1 MRHMTVRLLAAYL
14 VFALPAA
21 RALCD
26 GAIPVPDTAQPTCHT
41 QAPQPEEGGLPLAE
55 ADCCPA
61 CDLYVWGDAADE
73 IPSAGILVVAVH
85 VAAPTVAP
93 PTASRDRVEHPPD
106 PSPHRYARDHASLR
120 L

>member
-1 MRHMTVRLLAAYL
+1 MHMTAKLLAVYL
-14 VFALPAA
+14 VLALPAA

-26 GAIPVPDTAQPTCHT
+26 GATPIPDTAQPTCHT
-41 QAPQPEEGGLPLAE
+41 QAPQPEGGGLPLAE

-73 IPSAGILVVAVH
+73 VPSAGILVGALH
-85 VAAPTVAP
+85 VAAPSLAP
-93 PTASRDRVEHPPD
+93 AAPSRDRVEHPPD
-106 PSPHRYARDHASLR
+106 PGPPRYARDHASLR